1 MKQKED
7 VPMTTAPQ
15 VAATY
20 ARVSTDR
27 QRRDGISLDEQEAR
41 MLQYARQE
49 GIHVPEEY
57 RFREAASGLKSERQE
72 YDKIRRL
79 IHEQRIDV
87 LIIYSSDRHTRDTIH
102 GKIFRAELRR
112 SRAQLHIVTEGG
124 QADIMSAQGEF
135 LSTLKDAFNQYWLNK
150 ILETTQQ
157 KKRFYSEQGIPF
169 VQGQAPYG
177 YRRVG
182 KQTEAR
188 AEIVEEQ
195 AAIVRRI
202 FQWAD
207 EGLGIFAISRL
218 LEGTPTPGDLK
229 KSKTRIRKAGEWPL
243 QTIYRILRHEVYA
256 GVHYTHREE
265 IRDGA
270 DGGRERVG
278 VPLEEWQPVV
288 VPAIV
293 ERAQWERVQQ
303 LLDTGR
309 QSRPRYHAKHPY
321 LLARRARCGKC
332 GYAIAGYPQQG
343 TENGKSYLRLYY
355 RCSTNNTKGSS
366 AAPRCGSRMFRV
378 PETDATVWETLKE
391 LLLDP
396 QAFITY
402 LYSLQEQQ
410 QREQVAQEVQT
421 DVLNELIDQHLAE
434 LDGLAEELGALA
446 NRTGPIASALRKRM
460 EALEA
465 DIERLSIERSRQL
478 QQRIGHR
485 VTHDDIRSVEELS
498 RKVRPLLDNA
508 DFETQRQL
516 IEKLDWHFTLLEHD
530 GQWDV
535 TIHWFGWEMTVAVP
549 RSGEGD
555 KSLPSRPP

>member
-1 MKQKED
+1 MTHKQR
-7 VPMTTAPQ
+7 

-20 ARVSTDR
+20 ARVSTDK

-41 MLQYARQE
+41 MLQYAQLE
-49 GIHVPEEY
+49 GICVPEEY

-79 IHEQRIDV
+79 IYEQRIDV

-112 SRAQLHIVTEGG
+112 SQAQLHIVTEGG
-124 QADIMSAQGEF
+124 QADIISAQGEF
-135 LSTLKDAFNQYWLNK
+135 LNTLKDAFNQYWLNK

-157 KKRFYSEQGIPF
+157 KKKFYSEQGVPF

-188 AEIVEEQ
+188 AEVVEEQ
-195 AAIVRRI
+195 ATVVRRI

-218 LEGTPTPGDLK
+218 LDGTPTPGDLK
-229 KSKTRIRKAGEWPL
+229 NSKTRIRKEGEWSL

-256 GVHYTHREE
+256 GMHYTHRDET
-265 IRDGA
+265 RDA
-270 DGGRERVG
+270 VDGGRERVAVPRDSWQG
-278 VPLEEWQPVV
+278 VE
-288 VPAIV
+288 VPAIID
-293 ERAQWERVQQ
+293 RAQWERVQQ
-303 LLDTGR
+303 LLDAGR
-309 QSRPRYHAKHPY
+309 RARPRYHAKHPY

-332 GYAIAGYPQQG
+332 GYAIAGFPHQG
-343 TENGKSYLRLYY
+343 QDRGKPFLRLYY

-366 AAPRCGSRMFRV
+366 AAPRCGSRMFRA
-378 PETDATVWETLKE
+378 PETDAVVWETLKE

-396 QAFITY
+396 EAFIIY

-410 QREQVAQEVQT
+410 RQEQTALVEQAS
-421 DVLNELIDQHLAE
+421 VLNELIDQHYAE
-434 LDGLAEELGALA
+434 LDALAEELGALT
-446 NRTGPIASALRKRM
+446 NRTGPIASTIRKRM
-460 EALEA
+460 ETLET
-465 DIERLSIERSRQL
+465 DIERLTVERNRQMQRSSR
-478 QQRIGHR
+478 R
-485 VTHDDIRSVEELS
+485 VVNDDDIRSLKELS
-498 RKVRPLLDNA
+498 LKVRPLLEDA
-508 DFETQRQL
+508 DFARRRAL
-516 IEKLDWHFTLLEHD
+516 IELLDWQFTLLEHD
-530 GQWDV
+530 SQWDV

-549 RSGEGD
+549 RSAPEGD
-555 KSLPSRPP
+555 KSLPSTPA